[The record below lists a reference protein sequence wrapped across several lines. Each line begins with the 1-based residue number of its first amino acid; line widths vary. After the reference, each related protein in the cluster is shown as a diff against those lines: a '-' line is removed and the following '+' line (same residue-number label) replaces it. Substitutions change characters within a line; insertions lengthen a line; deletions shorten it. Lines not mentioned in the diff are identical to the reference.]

1 MEYELENVAFTLSET
16 PYAYNTN
23 LRQRDKG
30 FKVLFEVKSQFI
42 QLVKTFVKGDWVNE
56 LNEENIELADKEFTT
71 SLLIEKRADVIYKI
85 KLKKQ
90 EIYFFLLEI
99 QNTVDKIMPLRLM
112 EYMIEIYRKYMK
124 KEKLPAVIPCVLYT
138 GKKEWKVGQLKS
150 LFNVRKELKKYMP
163 NFEYILIDVN
173 NYTDEELTN
182 TANLISSVFFL
193 TKSKNPSEVASRI
206 KELVETASKLTI
218 EEQKALSKWAKTI
231 FIKNTDIQE
240 CIDENF
246 YIKGDEEMTL
256 EDFLPDTV
264 IEMIREGEAKGKA
277 EGKVE
282 GKEEGKIFSIS
293 KLLKK
298 KFKDRT
304 NEEIVSKL
312 GKLSLDKLE
321 KVEEMIIDKIFTL
334 NSWEEVEE
342 ILNSV
347 S

>member
-1 MEYELENVAFTLSET
+1 MEYELENVALTLRET

-56 LNEENIELADKEFTT
+56 LNEENIELADKE
-71 SLLIEKRADVIYKI
+71 LV
-85 KLKKQ
+85 
-90 EIYFFLLEI
+90 
-99 QNTVDKIMPLRLM
+99 LRF
-112 EYMIEIYRKYMK
+112 K
-124 KEKLPAVIPCVLYT
+124 
-138 GKKEWKVGQLKS
+138 
-150 LFNVRKELKKYMP
+150 VRKELKKYMP

-193 TKSKNPSEVASRI
+193 TKSKNPSEVAKRI
-206 KELVETASKLTI
+206 KELVETAGKLTV

-231 FIKNTDIQE
+231 FIKNTDIKE

-264 IEMIREGEAKGKA
+264 IEMIILYNPIYLCNLRT
-277 EGKVE
+277 
-282 GKEEGKIFSIS
+282 FF
-293 KLLKK
+293 LL
-298 KFKDRT
+298 
-304 NEEIVSKL
+304 N
-312 GKLSLDKLE
+312 
-321 KVEEMIIDKIFTL
+321 
-334 NSWEEVEE
+334 
-342 ILNSV
+342 
-347 S
+347 

>member
-1 MEYELENVAFTLSET
+1 MEYELENVALTLRET

-56 LNEENIELADKEFTT
+56 LNEENIELADKE
-71 SLLIEKRADVIYKI
+71 LV
-85 KLKKQ
+85 
-90 EIYFFLLEI
+90 
-99 QNTVDKIMPLRLM
+99 LRF
-112 EYMIEIYRKYMK
+112 K
-124 KEKLPAVIPCVLYT
+124 
-138 GKKEWKVGQLKS
+138 
-150 LFNVRKELKKYMP
+150 VRKELKKYMP
-163 NFEYILIDVN
+163 NFEYILIDIN

-206 KELVETASKLTI
+206 KELVETAGKLTV

-231 FIKNTDIQE
+231 FIKNTDIKE

-246 YIKGDEEMTL
+246 YIKEDEEMTL

-264 IEMIREGEAKGKA
+264 IEMIKEGKA
-277 EGKVE
+277 EGEEKGKSE
-282 GKEEGKIFSIS
+282 GKLFSIMR
-293 KLLKK
+293 LLKK
-298 KFKDRT
+298 KLKSSPS
-304 NEEIVSKL
+304 EEIVK
-312 GKLSLDKLE
+312 KLE
-321 KVEEMIIDKIFTL
+321 SLSNEKLDEVIDSIFSL

-342 ILNSV
+342 ILND
-347 S
+347 